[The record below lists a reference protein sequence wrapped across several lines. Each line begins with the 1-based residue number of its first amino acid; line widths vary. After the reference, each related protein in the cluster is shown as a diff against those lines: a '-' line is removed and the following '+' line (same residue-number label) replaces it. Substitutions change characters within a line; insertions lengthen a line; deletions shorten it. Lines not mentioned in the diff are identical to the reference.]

1 MNGAFLQ
8 DGGGLP
14 GGRQTEVI
22 IAVIIP
28 VVVDVQT
35 VGIEVAD
42 VDTVAVRIHIICQ
55 LSPESLEIKVYCP

>member
-42 VDTVAVRIHIICQ
+42 VDTVAVRIHT
-55 LSPESLEIKVYCP
+55 LPVSVHGTGT